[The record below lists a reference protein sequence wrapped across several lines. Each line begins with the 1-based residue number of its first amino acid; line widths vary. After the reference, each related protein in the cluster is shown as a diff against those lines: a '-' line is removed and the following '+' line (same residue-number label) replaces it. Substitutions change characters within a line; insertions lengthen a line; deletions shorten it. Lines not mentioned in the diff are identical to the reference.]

1 MIRFTSS
8 HRDAGVSAPRWAGL
22 AVAARA
28 LLLGLFPSVLGRLMM
43 TDDAASTGAENAV
56 MAGIVPG
63 DFADGGA
70 LQAACRLRGAAT
82 QPAAIKKATGNA
94 VAGQHRGMP
103 ACQRLYNTVRRWV
116 RDDRRFFQACVNFFK
131 SLRPIGFVDDVVPLD
146 VAASGRL
153 PAHRCRHRPGTRHGR
168 SQLRD

>member
-8 HRDAGVSAPRWAGL
+8 HRDASVSAPSWAGL

-63 DFADGGA
+63 DSADGGA
-70 LQAACRLRGAAT
+70 LQAARRLRGAAT
-82 QPAAIKKATGNA
+82 QPAAIKKTAANN
-94 VAGQHRGMP
+94 
-103 ACQRLYNTVRRWV
+103 L
-116 RDDRRFFQACVNFFK
+116 NF
-131 SLRPIGFVDDVVPLD
+131 I
-146 VAASGRL
+146 
-153 PAHRCRHRPGTRHGR
+153 
-168 SQLRD
+168 